1 MARKRRRIN
10 GFKLLLLFI
19 AVCFLLALAHKEYN
33 IYQVNKELEKT
44 QNRIESLKEEQETLE
59 TERQRLDDLKYI
71 EKLAR
76 EEHNMVG
83 KDEVPLFIIEETGAQ
98 PGTGKQYIVFPV
110 DTNLLRRL

>member
-33 IYQVNKELEKT
+33 ICQVNKELEKT
-44 QNRIESLKEEQETLE
+44 QNRI
-59 TERQRLDDLKYI
+59 ERQRLDDLKYI

-83 KDEVPLFIIEETGAQ
+83 KDEVPLFIIEEKGTQ
-98 PGTGKQYIVFPV
+98 PGKGKQ
-110 DTNLLRRL
+110 

>member
-44 QNRIESLKEEQETLE
+44 QNRIEPLKEEQETLE

-83 KDEVPLFIIEETGAQ
+83 KDEVPLFIIEEKGTQ
-98 PGTGKQYIVFPV
+98 PGKGKQ
-110 DTNLLRRL
+110 

>member
-1 MARKRRRIN
+1 MARKRRHIN

-33 IYQVNKELEKT
+33 IYQVNKELAKT
-44 QNRIESLKEEQETLE
+44 QKRIESLQNEQKTLE
-59 TERQRLDDLKYI
+59 NERQKLDDLKYI

-83 KDEVPLFIIEETGAQ
+83 KDEVPLFIIEEK
-98 PGTGKQYIVFPV
+98 GTQAAKGKQ
-110 DTNLLRRL
+110 